1 MIYYY
6 VKWMHTRRPQTYST
20 LSRCIRTRE
29 SMIITTTDTRHPIAR
44 GAATIPS
51 TPVATNY
58 TETDGREW
66 LWQEVNGIIRSS
78 GADGNEEQ
86 QDVASASHQQQS
98 SASRLVETNSSSA
111 PGWGWLNNVHSYL
124 LIKHTNSRM
133 VKQRPFFGWLKRLM
147 KKRRFDGILPTNR
160 HNYSGSSGGAASAR

>member
-1 MIYYY
+1 MDAHKETSNVLNLEQMHKNTWGHDNNHNRYETPYWKGGCDHPFY
-6 VKWMHTRRPQTYST
+6 PSGHKLHRNWRERVTLAGSKWNHQKQRRRWQWGT
-20 LSRCIRTRE
+20 
-29 SMIITTTDTRHPIAR
+29 AR
-44 GAATIPS
+44 
-51 TPVATNY
+51 
-58 TETDGREW
+58 
-66 LWQEVNGIIRSS
+66 
-78 GADGNEEQ
+78 
-86 QDVASASHQQQS
+86 DVASASQQQQS